1 MSSECLETGKVKE
14 ITSDNRAVV
23 QVFRGEACGTCA
35 ARGACQTF
43 GGGDL
48 SRSVIFEMDNNVD
61 AQKGDRVE
69 IAIDELSVLKASFVL
84 YFIPAFFLVFG
95 ALLGD
100 HMARG
105 KVIDSDAF
113 VLGGAV
119 IGLGAGFLTTYLAG
133 KILSNSKTMIPR
145 ISSIV
150 FRSQNRL

>member
-43 GGGDL
+43 GGGV
-48 SRSVIFEMDNNVD
+48 SSKSIIFEMTNTVN
-61 AQKGDRVE
+61 AQKGDKVE
-69 IAIDELSVLKASFVL
+69 IAINESSVLKASFVL

-100 HMARG
+100 HMAG
-105 KVIDSDAF
+105 EKIIDSDTF
-113 VLGGAV
+113 VLSGAV
-119 IGLGAGFLTTYLAG
+119 IGLSTGFLITYLAG
-133 KILSNSKTMIPR
+133 KLLSNSKTMHPR

-150 FRSQNRL
+150 FRPQNRL